1 MAKALGFGYASPL
14 KLTAPEGE
22 WGYDPSYKGRTYDPQ
37 KAKQLLAEAGYPNGL
52 KLKLMIMQDNKDLA
66 TAIKSYMDQA
76 GFDVDI
82 DVADPGRFFGSLW
95 GTGFDDMLLFFSGLD
110 PTYLVTFQRWFGHDP
125 LTKIASFK
133 ASPELL
139 ALSRES
145 ITYTKEAD
153 QKAVT
158 RKLVRML
165 ADEADIIP
173 LYNITAAY
181 MARPYVHSTYLK
193 EGLVQWRTFDDW
205 LEKR

>member
-1 MAKALGFGYASPL
+1 
-14 KLTAPEGE
+14 
-22 WGYDPSYKGRTYDPQ
+22 
-37 KAKQLLAEAGYPNGL
+37 
-52 KLKLMIMQDNKDLA
+52 MIMQDNKDLA

-125 LTKIASFK
+125 LTNIASFK
-133 ASPELL
+133 ARPSCSPFQENR
-139 ALSRES
+139 SPIPRRRTRKRS
-145 ITYTKEAD
+145 P
-153 QKAVT
+153 

-173 LYNITAAY
+173 LYNITAAF

-205 LEKR
+205 LEKK